1 MQNTCGPTVA
11 PVAAARQTNA
21 RARRG
26 RPWLWVLLGCAVAS
40 SLGCEHLF
48 MSGGPSAR
56 SLQALID
63 RNRRNLL
70 RLQPD
75 LFEEHVV
82 DIMGPPQRV
91 EGYSWGTVWL
101 YRTAYTTTV
110 RTTPETDY
118 TPLVFDR
125 RRILLGWGRD
135 FLAAH
140 LDRGP

>member
-1 MQNTCGPTVA
+1 MQNTRGPTVA

-21 RARRG
+21 WARRG

-40 SLGCEHLF
+40 GLGCEQLF
-48 MSGGPSAR
+48 MSSGPSAR

-75 LFEEHVV
+75 LFEEHVF

-101 YRTAYTTTV
+101 YRTALTSAV
-110 RTTPETDY
+110 R
-118 TPLVFDR
+118 
-125 RRILLGWGRD
+125 
-135 FLAAH
+135 
-140 LDRGP
+140 